1 MNPTL
6 DQGLI
11 DREMERDPVAAAA
24 EWGATFRSDVESY
37 VPLEWIE
44 QAIIPNRYEL
54 PPAKFPYSAFC
65 DPSGGAQ
72 DAMTLSIAHRE
83 GSRLVQDVLRAVKPP
98 FDPYQTVADYAS
110 LLKEYRCASVTGDKY
125 AGEWVSQAF
134 QKHGIRYISSPMNK
148 SEIYLGFEPLLA
160 RGEVE
165 LLDDKTLFAELRG
178 LERRTGRGRR
188 DVVDH
193 GPGQHDDSAN
203 ATAGVFVELSGK
215 DTKLFPGF
223 DPERHVRKE
232 EASASS

>member
-1 MNPTL
+1 
-6 DQGLI
+6 
-11 DREMERDPVAAAA
+11 
-24 EWGATFRSDVESY
+24 
-37 VPLEWIE
+37 
-44 QAIIPNRYEL
+44 
-54 PPAKFPYSAFC
+54 
-65 DPSGGAQ
+65 
-72 DAMTLSIAHRE
+72 
-83 GSRLVQDVLRAVKPP
+83 
-98 FDPYQTVADYAS
+98 
-110 LLKEYRCASVTGDKY
+110 
-125 AGEWVSQAF
+125 
-134 QKHGIRYISSPMNK
+134 MNK

-232 EASASS
+232 EMISEGD